1 MTDNLALAVRR
12 AKLAKDAPRQHPKWT
27 PAPQPPPPPAP
38 KIASWLPSRAQ
49 LLEVLSK
56 RRPIE
61 VIQHAVAAA
70 YGIEVA
76 GLLSARRSLNLVRP
90 RQVAMYVCA
99 QVLHASNPQIG
110 RRFNRDHSTVFH
122 AIRHVEQMRRTD
134 LEFEFKLQKLM
145 DDLKEVLR

>member
-1 MTDNLALAVRR
+1 MTPLALAIRR
-12 AKLAKDAPRQHPKWT
+12 AKLAKDAPRQHPAP
-27 PAPQPPPPPAP
+27 PAPKPSSPPPAP
-38 KIASWLPSRAQ
+38 KIAPWLPSRAE

-56 RRPIE
+56 RRPME
-61 VIQHAVAAA
+61 VVQRTVAAA

-76 GLLSARRSLNLVRP
+76 GLLSTRRSLNLVRP

-122 AIRHVEQMRRTD
+122 AIKHVEQIRKSD

-145 DDLKEVLR
+145 DDLKEVLK